1 MEHHILIDGAIGRE
15 PGELSASWFK
25 SQLSVASGSPICV
38 TINSEGG
45 SIFEA
50 LTIFDLI
57 QGYKGSKRCIIENA
71 FSMGSALA
79 CAFPVRHI
87 TQSGYVMLHNPYV
100 ESGDEPSVL
109 SQLRTKLAQI
119 YSAATRKPL
128 STIFQWMDCE
138 TFMDSSESIRNGFV
152 GSIVEASVR
161 ANTAFQA
168 MLRRDS
174 RFRACIVARL
184 GKSTP
189 PTSWKDVV
197 RARMANGLD
206 FGKAAMAVE
215 KEHPGLRQRYIAEY
229 NKR

>member
-1 MEHHILIDGAIGRE
+1 
-15 PGELSASWFK
+15 
-25 SQLSVASGSPICV
+25 V

-87 TQSGYVMLHNPYV
+87 TQSGYIMIHNPYV

-109 SQLRTKLAQI
+109 SQLRTKLARI
-119 YSAATRKPL
+119 YSEATRKPL
-128 STIFQWMDCE
+128 STIFRWMDGE

-174 RFRACIVARL
+174 RFRACVVARL
-184 GKSTP
+184 GSTTT
-189 PTSWKDVV
+189 PTTWKDAV
-197 RARMANGLD
+197 RSQIAKGLSAN
-206 FGKAAMAVE
+206 AAMMQVD
-215 KEHPGLRQRYIAEY
+215 KENPRLRQAFIASA
-229 NKR
+229 NRR